1 MSLDATV
8 YRNLKNLPEYL
19 RERVVTI
26 NPESGETDLRDI
38 SDYRTFGSSK
48 LKAWHERIGN
58 IAMVAFLREEIG
70 KAFGHHESLLSKKVV
85 YNGVHAGDC
94 IPFSQI
100 ELLGREI
107 DELEKITGA
116 SRSPELTNF
125 ITQMRN
131 LIAAANREGN
141 AIVF

>member
-1 MSLDATV
+1 MSLDAIV

-19 RERVVTI
+19 RERVVTV
-26 NPESGETDLRDI
+26 NPESGETDPRDI
-38 SDYRTFGSSK
+38 SDYRTFGSSR
-48 LKAWHERIGN
+48 LKAWHEHIGN

-70 KAFGHHESLLSKKVV
+70 KAFGNQESLLSKRVV

-107 DELEKITGA
+107 EELERIT
-116 SRSPELTNF
+116 SLTRSPELTNF

-141 AIVF
+141 GIVF